1 MPKYTSPNET
11 AQYFGVCLHTLRRWE
26 KDGKI
31 QAIRTPSGQRRY
43 DIASY
48 TGISNERTQRAI
60 IAYARVSIRAQ
71 KADLDRQAAK
81 LLELY
86 PNAELITD
94 IASGLNFKRTGL
106 RTVLERVRQG
116 NVGSIV
122 VAHKDRLARFGFE
135 LISWLCEQDG
145 TKILVL
151 NQDGLSPERELV
163 EDVRHEVVR
172 LVEFV
177 PQELRSLLLQ
187 EILSSCSHVKG
198 S

>member
-1 MPKYTSPNET
+1 MPKYTSPSET
-11 AQYFGVCLHTLRRWE
+11 AEYFGVCLHTLRRWE

-60 IAYARVSIRAQ
+60 IAYARVSSRAQ
-71 KADLDRQAAK
+71 KADLDRQIAK

-94 IASGLNFKRTGL
+94 IASGLNFKRKGL

-116 NVGSIV
+116 NVGFIV

-135 LISWLCEQDG
+135 LISWLCELDG

-151 NQDGLSPERELV
+151 NQNGLS
-163 EDVRHEVVR
+163 D
-172 LVEFV
+172 
-177 PQELRSLLLQ
+177 
-187 EILSSCSHVKG
+187 
-198 S
+198 

>member
-60 IAYARVSIRAQ
+60 IAYARVSSRAQ

-135 LISWLCEQDG
+135 LISWLCELDG
-145 TKILVL
+145 TKIVVL

-163 EDVRHEVVR
+163 EDILAIVHVFSCR
-172 LVEFV
+172 LGG
-177 PQELRSLLLQ
+177 LRKYKSAIK
-187 EILSSCSHVKG
+187 EDPDLSQ
-198 S
+198 

>member
-1 MPKYTSPNET
+1 MPKYTSPSET
-11 AQYFGVCLHTLRRWE
+11 TQHFGVCSHTLRRWE

-60 IAYARVSIRAQ
+60 IAYARVSSRAQ

-94 IASGLNFKRTGL
+94 IASGLYFKRKCD
-106 RTVLERVRQG
+106 
-116 NVGSIV
+116 S
-122 VAHKDRLARFGFE
+122 F
-135 LISWLCEQDG
+135 
-145 TKILVL
+145 
-151 NQDGLSPERELV
+151 
-163 EDVRHEVVR
+163 
-172 LVEFV
+172 
-177 PQELRSLLLQ
+177 SL
-187 EILSSCSHVKG
+187 K
-198 S
+198 

>member
-60 IAYARVSIRAQ
+60 IAYARVSSRAQ

-106 RTVLERVRQG
+106 RTVLERVRRG

-135 LISWLCEQDG
+135 LISWLCELDG
-145 TKILVL
+145 TKIVVL

-163 EDVRHEVVR
+163 EDILAIVHVFSCR
-172 LVEFV
+172 LGG
-177 PQELRSLLLQ
+177 LRKYKSAIK
-187 EILSSCSHVKG
+187 EDPDLSQ
-198 S
+198 

>member
-60 IAYARVSIRAQ
+60 IAYARVSSRAQ
-71 KADLDRQAAK
+71 KADLDQQVAK

-116 NVGSIV
+116 DVGSIV

-135 LISWLCEQDG
+135 LISWLCELDG
-145 TKILVL
+145 TKIVVL
-151 NQDGLSPERELV
+151 NQDGLS
-163 EDVRHEVVR
+163 H
-172 LVEFV
+172 
-177 PQELRSLLLQ
+177 
-187 EILSSCSHVKG
+187 
-198 S
+198 